1 MLYKED
7 ENFINK
13 MDYSFFEN
21 KNYTTLKELADEL
34 NITNYKNKKDLIMNI
49 ISFFK
54 NYESIGKQYQKE
66 REIEVRKPASPSET
80 KNEVRKPISPSE
92 SKTEVRK
99 SVSPSETKTEV
110 RKPASPSETKT
121 EVRKSVSP
129 SETKTEVRK
138 STQEKDSKTEII
150 RKQVSENKE
159 NEVRKP
165 VSKAVETKTEVN
177 KTTVSEIK
185 DNKYNIIK
193 QIGNVGKEG
202 ITYLVK
208 RNNDGSEFA
217 MKTFKKTK
225 SSKNILIESELQNI
239 ASKSGVCPKIIDVN
253 VDEKFIVMEKLDT
266 HLYDIM
272 KKQNGDISKKHQEQ
286 IIDIFKKL
294 DQTKVF
300 HADSNI
306 LNYML
311 KNNKL
316 YIIDFGMS
324 RKIDEKLIKKLGD
337 ESPNLTF
344 MTLGFVLK
352 LKELKCPPSAYSYL
366 LNFISEANKSK
377 YGIT

>member
-66 REIEVRKPASPSET
+66 RETEVRKP
-80 KNEVRKPISPSE
+80 VSPSE
-92 SKTEVRK
+92 SKTESRK

-110 RKPASPSETKT
+110 RKPVSSSETKT
-121 EVRKSVSP
+121 EVRKPVSP

-138 STQEKDSKTEII
+138 STQEKKDSKTEII

-159 NEVRKP
+159 NEARKP
-165 VSKAVETKTEVN
+165 LSKVAETKTEVN

-324 RKIDEKLIKKLGD
+324 RKIDEKLVKKLGD

>member
-66 REIEVRKPASPSET
+66 RETEVRKP
-80 KNEVRKPISPSE
+80 VSPSE
-92 SKTEVRK
+92 SKTESRK

-110 RKPASPSETKT
+110 RKPVSSSETKT
-121 EVRKSVSP
+121 EVRKPVSP

-138 STQEKDSKTEII
+138 STQEKKDSKTEII

-159 NEVRKP
+159 NEARKP
-165 VSKAVETKTEVN
+165 LSKVAETKTEVN

-239 ASKSGVCPKIIDVN
+239 AS
-253 VDEKFIVMEKLDT
+253 
-266 HLYDIM
+266 
-272 KKQNGDISKKHQEQ
+272 
-286 IIDIFKKL
+286 
-294 DQTKVF
+294 
-300 HADSNI
+300 
-306 LNYML
+306 
-311 KNNKL
+311 
-316 YIIDFGMS
+316 
-324 RKIDEKLIKKLGD
+324 
-337 ESPNLTF
+337 
-344 MTLGFVLK
+344 
-352 LKELKCPPSAYSYL
+352 
-366 LNFISEANKSK
+366 
-377 YGIT
+377 